1 MKRYQM
7 IKYYS
12 IKASGKG
19 KFSFHRIIGL
29 LSVLLMSFSAQAYE
43 GTTNLEN
50 AGNITKSSVKTS
62 EQNIKSGTPS
72 TTANYGLLP
81 LYFIKNAGQKDSHV
95 RYYAQTKK
103 YMLWATDNGLV
114 FDSVLDPQKDGITP
128 ERDISRLNFPGANT
142 GIEIHP
148 EVETDYRVNY
158 LIGNDPSAWLTDLPA
173 SESIIYKNL
182 FDNIDLRIYGRESR
196 IEYDWIIK
204 PGGEADK
211 IRFKYDGVA
220 KVSLSPNGDL
230 IVTTRFGEILHK
242 KPEAWQIIDG
252 KKIPV
257 GAEFI
262 KITGNSYG
270 FKVSEYDKK
279 HELIID
285 PLVIPYSTYLGGT
298 DVDYGYAIAVD
309 SQGSAYVTGYS
320 NSFNFPVQ
328 NAYQW
333 WRTGNEVFVTK
344 FSPSGASLIYSTYIG
359 GAGTDR
365 ANGIALDSS
374 NNAYITGYTTSN
386 NFPMVNAYDNSFS
399 ASNDVFVTKIAPAGN
414 SLVYS
419 TYIGDTLSDIGN
431 DIAVDTLN
439 RAYVT
444 GTTTST
450 TFPTINAYDASHNV
464 GTDAFVLRL
473 AEAGNAL
480 EYSTFL
486 GTASTDEGHSVA
498 VDSSFSAYVTGRTN
512 GAGFPTLNPFQAA
525 RSGGY
530 DAFITKFSALGN
542 TLVYS
547 TYLGGTS
554 DEECRGITIDAA
566 GCAYVLGNTL
576 STNFPT
582 LNPLQAARAGNTD
595 LFITKMS
602 AAGNTRVFSTYLGGT
617 LYEYARGIAIDST
630 NSIYIT
636 GYTTSVN
643 FPIFAAAQST
653 HAGGTNDAFITN
665 ISNTGG
671 SLLYSTY
678 LGGTLSDISW
688 AIAVSSEPA
697 AYICGY
703 TLSTDFPLNNAY
715 DTTLGGT
722 TDVFCAK
729 YLWYINNIPPVAV
742 VSANP
747 TTGQLPLTVNFD
759 GSGSSDS
766 DGTIVSYSWDFG
778 DGSTGSGMSVSH
790 EYDQQGTYTATLTV
804 MDNRND
810 TATDTV
816 LIQVSGNIPPVVV
829 VTAYPAAGI
838 TPLTVDFDGS
848 RSHDPDGSIVS
859 YRWNFGDGSHFSQSR
874 AAHIY
879 TKAGTYY
886 ASLTVED
893 NSGLSSSEFVTI
905 NVYNLQAVSCIM
917 DTYGISKI
925 KANNKA
931 ETWIG
936 VLLIDS
942 LSGAPAIIL
951 PRIDV
956 RLEASSGSFLANLNF
971 ESTRALYNQKISSGT
986 PGLATITA
994 YISGVPKCSASLE
1007 YIWPKPPAQVQLKL
1021 IENRSLFTYEYT
1033 GLLTWQPNPYEIF
1046 PPSGY
1051 WIYRSIDDSPFELIG
1066 QVDSMVFQ
1074 LEEQHLSKSIKYSYS
1089 ISTVDTEGDESD
1101 PSPVVSSK

>member
-1 MKRYQM
+1 M
-7 IKYYS
+7 
-12 IKASGKG
+12 
-19 KFSFHRIIGL
+19 
-29 LSVLLMSFSAQAYE
+29 SVLLMFFSASVFESTTIQKSANNFT
-43 GTTNLEN
+43 GTS
-50 AGNITKSSVKTS
+50 AKTA
-62 EQNIKSGTPS
+62 EQKIKSGAPRIIM
-72 TTANYGLLP
+72 NYGLLP
-81 LYFIKNAGQKDSHV
+81 LYFIKNAGQKDSNV

-103 YMLWATDNGLV
+103 YTLWITDDALV
-114 FDSVLDPQKDGITP
+114 FDSALAPQEDGTTP
-128 ERDISRLNFPGANT
+128 ERDVSRLNFPGANK
-142 GIEIHP
+142 GIEIQP
-148 EVETDYRVNY
+148 ERITDYKVNY
-158 LIGNDPSAWLTDLPA
+158 ISGNDPSAWLTDLQT
-173 SESIIYKNL
+173 SESIIYKNI
-182 FDNIDLRIYGRESR
+182 FDNIDIRIYGRESR

-204 PGGEADK
+204 SGGNTDK
-211 IRFKYDGVA
+211 IRFKYSGVT
-220 KVSLSPNGDL
+220 KISLSPIGDL

-242 KPEAWQIIDG
+242 KPEAWQMIDG
-252 KKIPV
+252 EKIPV
-257 GAEFI
+257 RAEFI
-262 KITGNSYG
+262 KIEGNTYG
-270 FKVSEYDKK
+270 FKVSAYDEK
-279 HELIID
+279 HELVID

-309 SQGSAYVTGYS
+309 SQGSAYITGYS

-333 WRTGNEVFVTK
+333 WRTGNDAFVTK
-344 FSPSGASLIYSTYIG
+344 FSASGTSLIYSTYIG

-374 NNAYITGYTTSN
+374 NSAYITGYTTSN

-399 ASNDVFVTKIAPAGN
+399 ASNDVFVTKLSPAGN

-431 DIAVDTLN
+431 GIAVDSLN
-439 RAYVT
+439 RAYIT

-450 TFPTINAYDASHNV
+450 TFPTASAYDASHNG

-473 AEAGNAL
+473 AEAGNVL

-486 GTASTDEGHSVA
+486 GTASTDEGYSVA

-512 GAGFPTLNPFQAA
+512 GTGFPTLNPFQAA

-530 DAFITKFSALGN
+530 DAFITKLSALGDA
-542 TLVYS
+542 LVYS
-547 TYLGGTS
+547 TYLGGTGN
-554 DEECRGITIDAA
+554 EECRGITVDTA
-566 GCAYVLGNTL
+566 GNAYVIGNTL

-602 AAGNTRVFSTYLGGT
+602 AAGNTRVFSTYFGGT
-617 LYEYARGIAIDST
+617 GDDYARGIAIDST

-636 GYTTSVN
+636 GYTTSTN
-643 FPIFAAAQST
+643 FPTFQATQSA

-722 TDVFCAK
+722 TDVFCTK
-729 YLWYINNIPPVAV
+729 YLWYISNIPPVAV

-747 TTGQLPLTVNFD
+747 TMGQLPLTVNFD

-766 DGTIVSYSWDFG
+766 DGTIISYSWDFG

-790 EYDQQGTYTATLTV
+790 EYTQQGTYTATLTV

-816 LIQVSGNIPPVVV
+816 QIQVSGNIPPVVDLSAS
-829 VTAYPAAGI
+829 TTAGI
-838 TPLTVDFDGS
+838 APLTVDFDGS

-874 AAHIY
+874 ATHIY
-879 TKAGTYY
+879 PKAGKYY

-936 VLLIDS
+936 VYLIDS

-956 RLEASSGSFLANLNF
+956 RLEASSGNFLESLSF
-971 ESTRALYNQKISSGT
+971 ESNKALYSQRISSGA

-1021 IENRSLFTYEYT
+1021 FENRSLFTFEYS
-1033 GLLTWQPNPYEIF
+1033 GLLTWQPNPYEVF

-1051 WIYRSIDDSPFELIG
+1051 WIYRSIGDSPFELIG

-1089 ISTVDTEGDESD
+1089 ISTVDIEGDESEQ
-1101 PSPVVSSK
+1101 SPVVSSK